1 MSVGFIERDCLL
13 SWFHSHVGAMCGGP
27 ATHLS
32 SKLRQLDLDP
42 SQVDMRGSGHSS
54 SERSVGGAECHPE
67 GYADKDKLPI
77 VYSDAYNISFYGLEK
92 VHPFDAG
99 KWGKVFAALRRA
111 GLLTDNNFHKPH
123 EATNEELLVV
133 HTPSYINKLKWSAY
147 VATVTEVPFM
157 AVLPN
162 CMVQRRVL
170 RPFRYQTAGTVLAA
184 RLALEHGWAVHL
196 GGGFHHAS
204 SHRGGGFCCYADITL
219 AVRELQRQG
228 HIRRVMVV
236 DLDAHQG
243 NGYARDF
250 LGDMDVYIM
259 DVYNRAI
266 YPGDEYAKGAIR
278 RRVELRPGTSDEAYL
293 KLVDDHLQL
302 ALTEFSADLVV
313 YNAGTDVLSG
323 DMLGHLNISE
333 KGVVQRDALVFP
345 PGAAAEPARGHAHQ
359 RRLPAPVGARHRPDP
374 CSTCADR
381 GCSPGGSPRTAQG
394 QQDISSSSTEK

>member
-1 MSVGFIERDCLL
+1 
-13 SWFHSHVGAMCGGP
+13 
-27 ATHLS
+27 
-32 SKLRQLDLDP
+32 
-42 SQVDMRGSGHSS
+42 MRGSGHNS
-54 SERSVGGAECHPE
+54 SERSLGATECHPE
-67 GYADKDKLPI
+67 GYADKDQLPI

-111 GLLTDNNFHKPH
+111 GLLTDSNFHKPH
-123 EATNEELLVV
+123 EATKEELLVV
-133 HTPSYINKLKWSAY
+133 HTASYINKLKWSAY

-184 RLALEHGWAVHL
+184 GLALEHGWAVHL

-204 SHRGGGFCCYADITL
+204 SRRGGGFCCYADITL

-250 LGDMDVYIM
+250 LGDKDVYIM

-302 ALTEFSADLVV
+302 ALSEFSADLVV

-333 KGVVQRDALVFP
+333 MGVVQRDALVFRRVRQRTLP
-345 PGAAAEPARGHAHQ
+345 VVMLTSGGYQRQSAR
-359 RRLPAPVGARHRPDP
+359 VIARSVLNLCRQGLLF
-374 CSTCADR
+374 R
-381 GCSPGGSPRTAQG
+381 GPPRTAHG
-394 QQDISSSSTEK
+394 QEQRDISSSSTEK